1 MTACII
7 EANKALLQSG
17 ELFCVYIDVFPQYE
31 SCKEVCFKSRMFPW
45 AIKSH
50 VPGVKDFMS
59 LGFQKYFSFIS
70 IITERQKILVLN
82 KCLSLYTVRD
92 SSTEFSQHKNIWFT

>member
-7 EANKALLQSG
+7 EANKALLQSA

-50 VPGVKDFMS
+50 VPGMKEFMS

-70 IITERQKILVLN
+70 IITERQKILVLT
-82 KCLSLYTVRD
+82 KCLSLYC
-92 SSTEFSQHKNIWFT
+92 

>member
-17 ELFCVYIDVFPQYE
+17 ELLWRNVVNIDVFPQYE
-31 SCKEVCFKSRMFPW
+31 SCKEVWFKSRMVPC

-50 VPGVKDFMS
+50 VPGMKDLMS
-59 LGFQKYFSFIS
+59 LGFQ
-70 IITERQKILVLN
+70 
-82 KCLSLYTVRD
+82 
-92 SSTEFSQHKNIWFT
+92 

>member
-17 ELFCVYIDVFPQYE
+17 KLFCVYIDVFPQYE

-50 VPGVKDFMS
+50 VLGRKSFTS
-59 LGFQKYFSFIS
+59 LGFQKLFFI
-70 IITERQKILVLN
+70 
-82 KCLSLYTVRD
+82 Y
-92 SSTEFSQHKNIWFT
+92 